1 MLSNDVIKK
10 LLTLC
15 AQQEVALQSYN
26 PESSLYKIE
35 ANLTI
40 FIIKSILLNPP
51 NDLDKQLTSI
61 LQMRWKRIQDTNGQ
75 YLHDFTNPANTLC
88 ISVAHE
94 LSAATKKNY
103 LCLLMP
109 SLTEVGAEEYTSSSY
124 MDDDVE
130 LKEIILSDCNERI
143 INVPDVLSASL
154 NDGVLKHNSLFNQKA
169 QELSYTEIPRFLSRH
184 PSVQEAFDSITAFV
198 LFKLEG
204 DTAGAAL
211 NRLINGLRDG
221 GTKRKT
227 TYTVAQFNST
237 EFNSGM
243 DANVAIVAFAEYLA
257 TLDSETHKQLMSA
270 AKTDRDNA
278 NKISTNT
285 VSTYWQRLMTPRLGE
300 RITTIYCVELIADG
314 LEDILENNP
323 GLYELVSCQ
332 GASLVKFA
340 QLNETVT
347 RTQKV
352 MLEQLATVQIHS
364 AYPQSEKRLEQY
376 LLIAIEKAQLSLGTD
391 ELKFIIQRHLAEPD
405 NSDRNERIS
414 SIFKQ
419 NHCAADEYKKLS
431 PEEQAVY
438 FKFNKPAKK
447 TSVAANSSSLFNHSK
462 RKMRANDEAAQDD
475 IVQQDEEIAPPAKQ
489 RRVSVR
495 DAHRPSSTAS

>member
-1 MLSNDVIKK
+1 MLSKDAIKK
-10 LLTLC
+10 LLTLS
-15 AQQEVALQSYN
+15 AQQEVALKSYN
-26 PESSLYKIE
+26 PASSLYKIE

-51 NDLDKQLTSI
+51 NDLDTQLTSI
-61 LQMRWKRIQDTNGQ
+61 LQKRWKWIQDTNAQ

-109 SLTEVGAEEYTSSSY
+109 SLAEVGAEEYTSSSY

-130 LKEIILSDCNERI
+130 LKEIILSDGNKRI
-143 INVPDVLSASL
+143 ISVPDVLGSAL

-169 QELSYTEIPRFLSRH
+169 QELSFSEIPRLLSRH
-184 PSVQEAFDSITAFV
+184 PSVQEAFDSITALV

-211 NRLINGLRDG
+211 NRLIDGLRDG
-221 GTKRKT
+221 GAKRKT
-227 TYTVAQFNST
+227 TYTVKHFNST

-243 DANVAIVAFAEYLA
+243 DANVAIAAFAEYLA
-257 TLDSETHKQLMSA
+257 TLDAETRKQLMAA
-270 AKTDRDNA
+270 AKTDRDNE
-278 NKISTNT
+278 NKITTNT
-285 VSTYWQRLMTPRLGE
+285 VNTYWQRLAIPQLGA
-300 RITTIYCVELIADG
+300 RITTIYCVELVADG

-332 GASLVKFA
+332 GAPLVKFA
-340 QLNETVT
+340 QLNETVQ

-352 MLEQLATVQIHS
+352 MLEQLATMQIHS
-364 AYPQSEKRLEQY
+364 GYPQSEAHLERY
-376 LLIAIEKAQLSLGTD
+376 LLIAIEKAKLPLGAA
-391 ELKFIIQRHLAEPD
+391 ELKFIIQKHLAEPD

-419 NHCAADEYKKLS
+419 RHCAADEYKTLS
-431 PEEQAVY
+431 SEEQVVY
-438 FKFNKPAKK
+438 FKFNKSAKK
-447 TSVAANSSSLFNHSK
+447 ASVAANPASLFQHSK
-462 RKMRANDEAAQDD
+462 RKLLADEDL
-475 IVQQDEEIAPPAKQ
+475 IQDEDIIPERPVKQ
-489 RRVSVR
+489 RRLEPD
-495 DAHRPSSTAS
+495 DAHRPSNAAS